1 MFFVE
6 GGVFLLFLGGFC
18 VWLLLSDKIAARR
31 RRREAKSFSAAVDRL
46 HGQSISDLVKRFG
59 PPREQF
65 TGSTGRSLYVWRCPP
80 LDGFPKIEG
89 SAVVTLT
96 VDSEG
101 QVVAADWQRR

>member
-6 GGVFLLFLGGFC
+6 GCVFLLFLGGFC
-18 VWLLLSDKIAARR
+18 AWLLLSDKIALRR
-31 RRREAKSFSAAVDRL
+31 RKREAKSFSSAVNNL
-46 HGQSISDLVKRFG
+46 HGQSISEIVKRFG

-80 LDGFPKIEG
+80 LDGLPNIEG
-89 SAVVTLT
+89 SALVTLT

-101 QVVAADWQRR
+101 QVVDAGWQRR

>member
-6 GGVFLLFLGGFC
+6 GCVFLLFLGGFC
-18 VWLLLSDKIAARR
+18 AWLLLSDKIALRR
-31 RRREAKSFSAAVDRL
+31 LRREAKSLSSAVNDL
-46 HGQSISDLVKRFG
+46 QGQPISDIVKRLG

-80 LDGFPKIEG
+80 LDGFPRIEG

-101 QVVAADWQRR
+101 RVIAADWQRR